1 MYVCCELCM
10 IFVVCFWHERR
21 ISFEFQA
28 CRGSIGPFTIC
39 VRISSLPVIIPPV
52 GLYPCKTIWDCQENW
67 HLKKGAI
74 IDDAKRCKMIKDY
87 IIFRMFFWS
96 TNHFYFDRTSNH
108 VYLQDTS
115 SPLSYVS
122 FPLVWI
128 ISCSYFGRSLSV
140 SSCLFQI
147 PFRSNTLFTERFL
160 WQWTFQTPTLKHR
173 LTNC

>member
-1 MYVCCELCM
+1 MHVCCELCM

-52 GLYPCKTIWDCQENW
+52 GLYPCKI
-67 HLKKGAI
+67 
-74 IDDAKRCKMIKDY
+74 IKDY
-87 IIFRMFFWS
+87 IILRMFFWS
-96 TNHFYFDRTSNH
+96 TNHLYSNSTSNMFFFC
-108 VYLQDTS
+108 QDIS
-115 SPLSYVS
+115 LPLSYVS

-128 ISCSYFGRSLSV
+128 ISCSYFGRSV
-140 SSCLFQI
+140 WFRSCLFQI

>member
-1 MYVCCELCM
+1 MHVCCELCM

-52 GLYPCKTIWDCQENW
+52 GLYPCK
-67 HLKKGAI
+67 I
-74 IDDAKRCKMIKDY
+74 IKL
-87 IIFRMFFWS
+87 RMFFWS